1 MEERDGNKNMERLNI
16 IAIILL
22 PATLI
27 AGLFGMNYGRE
38 SDYVIKSF
46 GGQFAIV
53 TGVIAIVVIYFMIR
67 SLIKKK

>member
-27 AGLFGMNYGRE
+27 AGLFGMNYGNGE
-38 SDYVIKSF
+38 YVIKSF